1 MMLKVQHI
9 SKRRKFRKVLQ
20 DCSFVIET
28 GKIIGIIGENG
39 SGKTTL
45 LKVLAGILR
54 ANQGT
59 INLENDRSQQISYS
73 PDQSYFYDYFSI
85 EELIEFYQSQYP
97 DFNQERANAL
107 IEFFTLNRKEKIKYL
122 SKGQLGRVKIVVT
135 IAREAPFLVLDE
147 PLAGLD
153 PLVKEKIIKG
163 IIQFIDLESQ
173 SLIITTHKL
182 LEVEPIL
189 DEVIVMKN
197 GTIIEQKQVEQIREE
212 TTIQRWLEQLY

>member
-1 MMLKVQHI
+1 MLEVQHI
-9 SKRRKFRKVLQ
+9 SKRRKFRKVLK

-54 ANQGT
+54 ADQGT

-97 DFNQERANAL
+97 DFNQERVNAL
-107 IEFFTLNRKEKIKYL
+107 VDFFELNRKEKIKYL
-122 SKGQLGRVKIVVT
+122 SKGQLGRVKIAVT
-135 IAREAPFLVLDE
+135 IAREVPFLVLDE

-173 SLIITTHKL
+173 SLIITTHEL

-197 GTIIEQKQVEQIREE
+197 GTIMKQKQVEQIREE
-212 TTIQRWLEQLY
+212 TTIQDWLQQIY